1 MSTPTI
7 KDVAKLAGVSISTV
21 SRVMNNSKP
30 VSPESRRKVEDAI
43 KKLDFKRNEL
53 ARSLVM
59 KRSNLIGVL
68 VKDLGI
74 PYMAQIVRGVEEIGR
89 MYKYDMLLNS
99 SYGDSEQEKLI
110 IDFMLRKQ
118 AEAIVIITENTNPEL
133 IFKMKENNNNFIL
146 LDKYY
151 RGEYNTVTIDYEL
164 ASEKMT
170 NHLIEMGHKKIIFVS
185 QDEETSL
192 INFKEQGYLKTMKEN
207 GLETKIIKVDTSE
220 FNEGYKIGPEI
231 EKLYEEGFTCAY
243 AFQDNVALSLINYL
257 QNKDI
262 SVPED
267 FSVAGFSDISISKDY
282 EPSLTTIHE
291 PNYDIGA
298 VAMRRIVKKL
308 REEEEIK
315 ENIYLPVQL
324 LKRDSIK
331 DLNK

>member
-89 MYKYDMLLNS
+89 MYKYDVLLNS
-99 SYGDSEQEKLI
+99 SYGDSEQEKSI

-133 IFKMKENNNNFIL
+133 IFKMKENNNTFIL

-170 NHLIEMGHKKIIFVS
+170 RHLIEMGHEKIIFIS
-185 QDEETSL
+185 QDEDTSL
-192 INFKEQGYLKTMKEN
+192 INFKEQGYIKAMEEN
-207 GLETKIIKVDTSE
+207 GLETKIIKVDTFE
-220 FNEGYKIGPEI
+220 FYEGYKIGPEI

-243 AFQDNVALSLINYL
+243 AFQDSVALSLINYL
-257 QNKDI
+257 QNKGI

-267 FSVAGFSDISISKDY
+267 FSVAGFSDISFSRDY

-298 VAMRRIVKKL
+298 VAMRRIVKQL
-308 REEEEIK
+308 REEEDIK

-324 LKRDSIK
+324 IKRDSIK